1 MRSFVFALLLL
12 ALPAALCGCPPAHSF
27 APVETGGR

>member
-1 MRSFVFALLLL
+1 MRRLLFVFLLL
-12 ALPAALCGCPPAHSF
+12 AIPAALCGCPPAHSF